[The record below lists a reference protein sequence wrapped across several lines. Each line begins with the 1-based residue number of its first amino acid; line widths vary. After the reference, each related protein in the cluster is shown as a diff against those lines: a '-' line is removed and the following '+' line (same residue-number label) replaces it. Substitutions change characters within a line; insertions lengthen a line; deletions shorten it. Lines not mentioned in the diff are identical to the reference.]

1 MKGVTPPNIFEPC
14 DMLNIVLRTCLNSEL
29 ENKVKNH
36 HTRICGD
43 NREQLILIC
52 LMSLIDAMNNCR
64 TKTHLTI
71 LDDNSETWFL
81 DKVKELTKDISC
93 DIISLTAQE
102 NIRKFNYSAYEQ
114 FRISSEF
121 DSLVYVVEDD
131 YIHESDSLNEM
142 IAAFYYMSNRF
153 SSDEIKIF
161 PFDSPFL
168 YAQYKEEPTILFYS
182 GTRYWRTTAYTS
194 YTFLTHSS
202 TIKNYFEVYK
212 TLALNYPQENEGTT
226 INLLYKSIIKSDA
239 PISVFSPIPSLAYHV
254 SYAEPV
260 SIETKKLKWKD
271 IWDDYIIDNKE
282 KCE

>member
-1 MKGVTPPNIFEPC
+1 
-14 DMLNIVLRTCLNSEL
+14 
-29 ENKVKNH
+29 
-36 HTRICGD
+36 
-43 NREQLILIC
+43 
-52 LMSLIDAMNNCR
+52 MSLIDAMNNCR

-93 DIISLTAQE
+93 DIISLTVQE
-102 NIRKFNYSAYEQ
+102 NIRQFNYSAYEQ

-131 YIHESDSLNEM
+131 YIHEADSLNEM

-202 TIKNYFEVYK
+202 TIKNYFEVIGLEVLDPMVKIKLDKKILVLCAKDEDYAA
-212 TLALNYPQENEGTT
+212 LADEP
-226 INLLYKSIIKSDA
+226 
-239 PISVFSPIPSLAYHV
+239 H
-254 SYAEPV
+254 SYLPGRFLCTESNSA
-260 SIETKKLKWKD
+260 
-271 IWDDYIIDNKE
+271 
-282 KCE
+282 